1 MDFDH
6 RLKGKTGS
14 GPISEER
21 LKQQQRER
29 LMNLAMETSDISKVR
44 RFVLKII
51 I

>member
-29 LMNLAMETSDISKVR
+29 LMNLAMETSDVSKVHI
-44 RFVLKII
+44 FLQEII
-51 I
+51 V